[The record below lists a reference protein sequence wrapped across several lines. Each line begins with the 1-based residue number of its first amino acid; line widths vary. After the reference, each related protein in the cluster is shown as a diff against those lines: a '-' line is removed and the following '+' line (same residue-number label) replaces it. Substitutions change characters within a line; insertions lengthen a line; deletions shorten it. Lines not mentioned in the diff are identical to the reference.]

1 MSEQEA
7 KNLPASIYR
16 RLLNKAR
23 AEGRPFNELLQYF
36 AIERFLYRLSKSKYA
51 NKFILKGALM
61 VTAWE
66 ASPSR
71 PTSDIDFLGLTKNEP
86 ASIAS
91 IVQNICTVEVV
102 PDGIDFDVQS
112 VRVETI
118 TDVAEYPGVRV
129 RLQVRLGPARVP
141 LQLDIGFG
149 DPIVPGP
156 ETFDYPV
163 LLDLPAP
170 RLKGYSR
177 ESVVAEKL
185 ESIVRFGM
193 LNSRLK
199 DFYDI
204 WFMASRFDFNGEQ
217 LGAAIQATFSNRNR
231 NVDTASVSQIE
242 DYAGDETRASQWA
255 AFCRKN
261 RLTPDPPDLV
271 RTVRAII
278 QFIDPLIIAISSG
291 EHFMGKWPAGGPW
304 QL

>member
-1 MSEQEA
+1 VSGQET
-7 KNLPASIYR
+7 KNLPASIHR
-16 RLLNKAR
+16 RLLNKAK
-23 AEGRPFNELLQYF
+23 AEDRPFNELLQYF
-36 AIERFLYRLSKSKYA
+36 TMERFLYRLSKSKYA

-61 VTAWE
+61 VITWE

-71 PTSDIDFLGLTKNEP
+71 PTSDIDLLGLTKNEP
-86 ASIAS
+86 ANIEA
-91 IVQNICTVEVV
+91 IVRDICTVEVV
-102 PDGIDFDVQS
+102 PDGIDFDVKS
-112 VRVETI
+112 VQVETT
-118 TDVAEYPGVRV
+118 TDVAEYPGVRA
-129 RLQVRLGPARVP
+129 RLQARLGPARVP

-204 WFMASRFDFNGEQ
+204 WLMANRLDFDGGE

-231 NVDTASVSQIE
+231 NVDTAAISQIE
-242 DYAGDETRASQWA
+242 EYAGDKARASQWV

-261 RLTPDPPDLV
+261 RLTPEPPDLA
-271 RTVRAII
+271 RTVATIVR
-278 QFIDPLIIAISSG
+278 FIGPLIIAISSG
-291 EHFMGKWPAGGPW
+291 EHCKDKWLAGGPW

>member
-1 MSEQEA
+1 VSAKET
-7 KNLPASIYR
+7 KNLPASIHR

-23 AEGRPFNELLQYF
+23 AEDRPFNELLQYF
-36 AIERFLYRLSKSKYA
+36 AIERFLYRLSKSKHA

-61 VTAWE
+61 VISWE

-71 PTSDIDFLGLTKNEP
+71 PTADIDFLGLTKNEP
-86 ASIAS
+86 A
-91 IVQNICTVEVV
+91 NIEAVVRDVCTEAVV
-102 PDGIDFDVQS
+102 PDGIDFDVKSIQ
-112 VRVETI
+112 VETI
-118 TDVAEYPGVRV
+118 TDITEYQGLRV
-129 RLQVRLGPARVP
+129 RLLARLGPARVP

-163 LLDLPAP
+163 LLDLPGP
-170 RLKGYSR
+170 RLNGYSR

-185 ESIVRFGM
+185 ECIFRFGM

-204 WFMASRFDFNGEQ
+204 WLIINRFDFNGEE
-217 LGAAIQATFSNRNR
+217 LDAAIQATFSNRKR
-231 NVDTASVSQIE
+231 KVDTAAISQVQ
-242 DYAGDETRASQWA
+242 DYAGDKTRASQWV

-261 RLTPDPPDLV
+261 RLTPEPPDLA
-271 RTVRAII
+271 RTVETII
-278 QFIDPLIIAISSG
+278 KFIDPLIIAISSG
-291 EHFMGKWPAGGPW
+291 ENFRARWPAGGPW